1 MLYKFFNG
9 TKLRLFLSFLVLT
22 SPSIKADWFALNM
35 TRGVTD
41 VSNEVFE
48 LHMLIFW
55 ICVAIGVVVFSVM
68 FYSMWAHTKKKNPEP
83 AKFHENHKLEIAW
96 TIIPFLILIAMAV
109 PASKT
114 LVKIYD
120 DEAGDINIQVTGYQW
135 KWQYRYLEDDVSF
148 FSNLS
153 TDLDEIYN
161 LVPKGENYLQE
172 VDEMVVIPVGKKVR
186 FLITAN
192 DVIHS
197 WWMPAFAIKQDAIPG
212 FVNTAWTV
220 VDKPGIYRGKCTE
233 LCGKNHGF
241 MPIVVKV
248 VEQEEYDLWVNEK
261 KQAAIRLA
269 ELTTKEWTTA
279 ELMERGETVYDI
291 NCVACH
297 QTEGQGIA
305 GIFPALAG
313 SDIALY
319 EKDKHIE
326 ILMEGVS
333 GAAMNSFDYLS
344 EVELAAV
351 ITYTRQAWG
360 NAENGDGEIVIP
372 KDIVDYNCLLYTSPS
387 PRDPKTSRMP
397 SSA

>member
-1 MLYKFFNG
+1 M
-9 TKLRLFLSFLVLT
+9 SFKYLQNLQIKII
-22 SPSIKADWFALNM
+22 SALLIFSAPMKADWFALNM

-41 VSNEVFE
+41 ISNEVFE

-55 ICVAIGVVVFSVM
+55 ICVAIGVVVFGVM
-68 FYSMWAHTKKKNPEP
+68 FYSMYAHTKKKNPV
-83 AKFHENHKLEIAW
+83 AASFHENHKVEIAW
-96 TIIPFLILIAMAV
+96 TIIPFLILIAMAI
-109 PASKT
+109 PAYKT

-120 DEAGDINIQVTGYQW
+120 DEAGDLNIQVTGYQC
-135 KWQYRYLEDDVSF
+135 KWQYNYLEDDVSF

-153 TDLDEIYN
+153 TDMDEINN

-212 FVNTAWTV
+212 FVNTAWTK

-248 VEQEEYDLWVNEK
+248 VEQNEYDEWVSGK
-261 KQAAIRLA
+261 KEAAMKMA
-269 ELTTKEWTTA
+269 ELTTKDWTA
-279 ELMERGETVYDI
+279 EELVARGESVYAV

-297 QTEGQGIA
+297 QTNGQGIP

-313 SDIALY
+313 SDVVLNNK
-319 EKDKHIE
+319 ERNIE
-326 ILMEGVS
+326 ILMEGVQ
-333 GAAMNSFDYLS
+333 GAAMNSFSYLS

-351 ITYTRQAWG
+351 ITYTRQSWG
-360 NAENGDGEIVIP
+360 NKENGDGEIVVP
-372 KDIVDYNCLLYTSPS
+372 KDIVDYKK
-387 PRDPKTSRMP
+387 PKI
-397 SSA
+397 

>member
-1 MLYKFFNG
+1 M
-9 TKLRLFLSFLVLT
+9 SFKYLHNLQSKIISALLIFSV
-22 SPSIKADWFALNM
+22 PMKADWLALNM
-35 TRGVTD
+35 TRGATD
-41 VSNEVFE
+41 ISKEVFD

-55 ICVAIGVVVFSVM
+55 ICVAIGVVVFGVM
-68 FYSMWAHTKKKNPEP
+68 FYSMYAHTKKKNPV
-83 AKFHENHKLEIAW
+83 AATFHENHKVEIAW
-96 TIIPFLILIAMAV
+96 TIIPFLILIAMAI

-120 DEAGDINIQVTGYQW
+120 DEAGDLNIQVTGYQW
-135 KWQYRYLEDDVSF
+135 KWQYNYLEDDVSF

-153 TDLDEIYN
+153 TDMDEINN

-212 FVNTAWTV
+212 FVNTAWTK

-248 VEQEEYDLWVNEK
+248 VEQSEYDEWVSGKRE
-261 KQAAIRLA
+261 AAMKMA
-269 ELTTKEWTTA
+269 ELTTKDWTA
-279 ELMERGETVYDI
+279 EELVARGESVYAV

-297 QTEGQGIA
+297 QTNGQGIS

-313 SDIALY
+313 SDIVLN
-319 EKDKHIE
+319 DKERNIE
-326 ILMEGVS
+326 ILMEGVQ
-333 GAAMNSFDYLS
+333 GAAMNSFSYLS

-351 ITYTRQAWG
+351 ITYTRQSWG
-360 NAENGDGEIVIP
+360 NENNGDGEIVVP
-372 KDIVDYNCLLYTSPS
+372 KDIVDYKK
-387 PRDPKTSRMP
+387 PKI
-397 SSA
+397 

>member
-1 MLYKFFNG
+1 MSLKYFHNLHIKIFSA
-9 TKLRLFLSFLVLT
+9 LLVFT
-22 SPSIKADWFALNM
+22 SPMHADWFALNM

-41 VSNEVFE
+41 ISNEVFE

-55 ICVAIGVVVFSVM
+55 ICVVIGVVVFSVM
-68 FYSMWAHTKKKNPEP
+68 FYSMYAHTKKKNPV
-83 AKFHENHKLEIAW
+83 AASFHENHKLEIAW
-96 TIIPFLILIAMAV
+96 TIVPFLILIAMAV

-120 DEAGDINIQVTGYQW
+120 DEAGDVNIQVTGYQW
-135 KWQYRYLEDDVSF
+135 KWQYNYLEDDISF

-153 TDLDEIYN
+153 TDMDEINN
-161 LVPKGENYLQE
+161 LVPKGEHYLQE
-172 VDEMVVIPVGKKVR
+172 VDEMVVIPAGKKVR

-212 FVNTAWTV
+212 FVNTAWTK
-220 VDKPGIYRGKCTE
+220 VDKPGVYRGKCTE

-248 VEQEEYDLWVNEK
+248 VEQEEYNQWVDEK
-261 KQAAIRLA
+261 KQAAIKMA
-269 ELTTKEWTTA
+269 ELTTKDWTA
-279 ELMERGETVYDI
+279 QELVERGESVYAV

-297 QTEGQGIA
+297 QTNGQGIP

-313 SDIALY
+313 SDIVMNQ
-319 EKDKHIE
+319 KDKNIE
-326 ILMEGVS
+326 ILMEGVQ
-333 GAAMNSFDYLS
+333 GAAMNSFSYLS

-351 ITYTRQAWG
+351 ITYTRQSWG
-360 NAENGDGEIVIP
+360 NAENGDGEIVVP
-372 KDIVDYNCLLYTSPS
+372 KDIVDYKK
-387 PRDPKTSRMP
+387 PKI
-397 SSA
+397 

>member
-1 MLYKFFNG
+1 MAIPFYL
-9 TKLRLFLSFLVLT
+9 LLIAPALS
-22 SPSIKADWFALNM
+22 ADWFALNM
-35 TRGVTD
+35 TRGITD
-41 VSNEVFE
+41 ISNEVFE

-55 ICVAIGVVVFSVM
+55 ICVAIGALVFSIM
-68 FYSMWAHTKKKNPEP
+68 FYSMWAHTKEKNPVP

-148 FSNLS
+148 FANLS

-172 VDEMVVIPVGKKVR
+172 VDEMVVIPAGKKIR

-212 FVNTAWTV
+212 FVNTAWTI
-220 VDKPGIYRGKCTE
+220 VDEPGIYRGKCTE

-248 VEQEEYDLWVNEK
+248 VEQAEYEEWVFGKRQE
-261 KQAAIRLA
+261 AIKLA
-269 ELTTKEWTTA
+269 ELTTKEWSA
-279 ELMERGETVYDI
+279 EELVARGEGIYEV

-297 QTEGQGIA
+297 QTSGQGIS

-313 SDIALY
+313 SDIVMNN
-319 EKDKHIE
+319 KDRNIE
-326 ILMEGVS
+326 ILMEGVQ
-333 GAAMNSFDYLS
+333 GAAMNSFSYLS

-351 ITYTRQAWG
+351 ITYTRQSWG
-360 NAENGDGEIVIP
+360 NADKGDGEIVIP
-372 KDIVDYNCLLYTSPS
+372 KDIVDYKE
-387 PRDPKTSRMP
+387 PKI
-397 SSA
+397 

>member
-1 MLYKFFNG
+1 M
-9 TKLRLFLSFLVLT
+9 SFKYLHNLQSKIISALLIFSV
-22 SPSIKADWFALNM
+22 PMKADWLALNM
-35 TRGVTD
+35 TRGATD
-41 VSNEVFE
+41 ISNEVFE

-55 ICVAIGVVVFSVM
+55 ICVAIGVVVFGVM
-68 FYSMWAHTKKKNPEP
+68 FYSMYAHTKKKNPV
-83 AKFHENHKLEIAW
+83 AATFHENHKVEIAW
-96 TIIPFLILIAMAV
+96 TIIPFLILIAMAI

-120 DEAGDINIQVTGYQW
+120 NEAGDLNIQVTGYQW
-135 KWQYRYLEDDVSF
+135 KWQYNYLEDDVSF

-153 TDLDEIYN
+153 TDMDEINN

-172 VDEMVVIPVGKKVR
+172 VDEMVVIPAGKKVR

-212 FVNTAWTV
+212 FVNTAWTK

-248 VEQEEYDLWVNEK
+248 VEQSEYDEWVSGK
-261 KQAAIRLA
+261 KEAAMKMA
-269 ELTTKEWTTA
+269 ELTTKDWTTE
-279 ELMERGETVYDI
+279 ELVARGESVYAV

-297 QTEGQGIA
+297 QTNGQGIS

-313 SDIALY
+313 SDIVLND
-319 EKDKHIE
+319 KDRNIE
-326 ILMEGVS
+326 ILMEGVQ
-333 GAAMNSFDYLS
+333 GAAMNSFSYLS

-351 ITYTRQAWG
+351 ITYTRQSWG
-360 NAENGDGEIVIP
+360 NEDKGDGEIVVP
-372 KDIVDYNCLLYTSPS
+372 KDIVDYKK
-387 PRDPKTSRMP
+387 PKI
-397 SSA
+397 

>member
-1 MLYKFFNG
+1 M
-9 TKLRLFLSFLVLT
+9 SFKYLHNLQSKIISALLIFSV
-22 SPSIKADWFALNM
+22 PMKADWLALNM
-35 TRGVTD
+35 TRGATD
-41 VSNEVFE
+41 ISNEVFE

-55 ICVAIGVVVFSVM
+55 ICVAIGVVVFGVM
-68 FYSMWAHTKKKNPEP
+68 FYSMYAHTKKKNPV
-83 AKFHENHKLEIAW
+83 AATFHENHKVEIAW
-96 TIIPFLILIAMAV
+96 TIIPFLILIAMAI

-120 DEAGDINIQVTGYQW
+120 DEAGDLNIQVTGYQW
-135 KWQYRYLEDDVSF
+135 KWQYNYLEDDVSF

-153 TDLDEIYN
+153 TDMDEINN

-212 FVNTAWTV
+212 FVNTAWTK

-248 VEQEEYDLWVNEK
+248 VEQSEYDEWVSGKRE
-261 KQAAIRLA
+261 AAMKMA
-269 ELTTKEWTTA
+269 ELTTKDWTA
-279 ELMERGETVYDI
+279 EELVARGESVYAV

-297 QTEGQGIA
+297 QTNGQGIS

-313 SDIALY
+313 SDIVLNNK
-319 EKDKHIE
+319 EKNIE
-326 ILMEGVS
+326 ILMEGVQ
-333 GAAMNSFDYLS
+333 GAAMNSFSYLS

-351 ITYTRQAWG
+351 ITYTRQEWG

-372 KDIVDYNCLLYTSPS
+372 KDIVDYKQ
-387 PRDPKTSRMP
+387 PKI
-397 SSA
+397 

>member
-1 MLYKFFNG
+1 M
-9 TKLRLFLSFLVLT
+9 SFKYLQNLQIKIM
-22 SPSIKADWFALNM
+22 SALLIFSASMKADWFALNM

-41 VSNEVFE
+41 ISNEVFE

-55 ICVAIGVVVFSVM
+55 ICVAIGVVVFGVM
-68 FYSMWAHTKKKNPEP
+68 FYSMYAHTKKKNPV
-83 AKFHENHKLEIAW
+83 AASFHENHKVEIAW
-96 TIIPFLILIAMAV
+96 TIIPFLILIAMAI

-120 DEAGDINIQVTGYQW
+120 DEAGDLNIQVTGYQW
-135 KWQYRYLEDDVSF
+135 KWQYNYLEDDVSF

-153 TDLDEIYN
+153 TDMDEINN

-212 FVNTAWTV
+212 FVNTAWTK

-248 VEQEEYDLWVNEK
+248 VEQNEYDEWVSGK
-261 KQAAIRLA
+261 KEAAMKMA
-269 ELTTKEWTTA
+269 ELTTKDWTA
-279 ELMERGETVYDI
+279 EELVARGESVYAV

-297 QTEGQGIA
+297 QTNGQGIP
-305 GIFPALAG
+305 GIFPALAD
-313 SDIALY
+313 SDVVLNNK
-319 EKDKHIE
+319 ERNIE
-326 ILMEGVS
+326 ILMEGVQ
-333 GAAMNSFDYLS
+333 GAAMNSFSYLS

-351 ITYTRQAWG
+351 ITYTRQSWG
-360 NAENGDGEIVIP
+360 NKENGDGEIVVP
-372 KDIVDYNCLLYTSPS
+372 KDIVDYKK
-387 PRDPKTSRMP
+387 PKI
-397 SSA
+397 

>member
-1 MLYKFFNG
+1 M
-9 TKLRLFLSFLVLT
+9 SFKDLHNLQRKIISALLIFSV
-22 SPSIKADWFALNM
+22 PIKADWLALNM
-35 TRGVTD
+35 TRGATD
-41 VSNEVFE
+41 ISNEVFE

-55 ICVAIGVVVFSVM
+55 ICVAIGVVVFGVM
-68 FYSMWAHTKKKNPEP
+68 FYSMYAHTKKKNPV
-83 AKFHENHKLEIAW
+83 AATFHENHKVEIAW
-96 TIIPFLILIAMAV
+96 TIIPFLILIAMAI

-120 DEAGDINIQVTGYQW
+120 DEAGDLNIQVTGYQW
-135 KWQYRYLEDDVSF
+135 KWQYNYLEDDVSF

-153 TDLDEIYN
+153 TDMDEINN

-212 FVNTAWTV
+212 FVNTAWTK

-248 VEQEEYDLWVNEK
+248 VEQSEYDEWVSGKRE
-261 KQAAIRLA
+261 AAMKMA
-269 ELTTKEWTTA
+269 ELTTKDWTA
-279 ELMERGETVYDI
+279 EELVARGESVYAV

-297 QTEGQGIA
+297 QTNGQGIS

-313 SDIALY
+313 SDIVLN
-319 EKDKHIE
+319 DKERNIE
-326 ILMEGVS
+326 ILMEGVQ
-333 GAAMNSFDYLS
+333 GAAMNSFSYLS

-351 ITYTRQAWG
+351 ITYTRQSWG
-360 NAENGDGEIVIP
+360 NENNGDGEIVVP
-372 KDIVDYNCLLYTSPS
+372 KDIVDYKK
-387 PRDPKTSRMP
+387 PKI
-397 SSA
+397 